1 MTNVKN
7 NHIYND
13 KLELC
18 VLNLNQINL
27 ATEDDIAHGID
38 LWASFFKA
46 TRWEELHMLAQK
58 DTLFAGASQALH
70 NILQDRREQ
79 ERIQSH
85 IDAMLLVEERER
97 LALAENAKLQA
108 IHQQDQLEI
117 ARLKAELAKHN

>member
-1 MTNVKN
+1 
-7 NHIYND
+7 
-13 KLELC
+13 
-18 VLNLNQINL
+18 
-27 ATEDDIAHGID
+27 
-38 LWASFFKA
+38 
-46 TRWEELHMLAQK
+46 MLAQK